1 MGQQGIHIPK
11 NQINCK
17 MRTRF
22 SIQKS
27 KNVANATQRKNAN
40 LEKIVDNL
48 NYLGSDNQSLF

>member
-1 MGQQGIHIPK
+1 
-11 NQINCK
+11 

-22 SIQKS
+22 SIQES
-27 KNVANATQRKNAN
+27 KNVANATQRKNTN